1 MPSLRFKCQDWFEVT
16 CESELVPSVGEQV
29 RLLEHGLK
37 VAYRVREISWS
48 FIEGEPPCVV
58 RVDRELENPCTKCKQ
73 ISRAKPFYEPDYST
87 LSEELIGFECER
99 CNPSLHGFKTAEE
112 YEEHQAFWNNF
123 GH

>member
-48 FIEGEPPCVV
+48 FIEGVSFPGFPRHPAR
-58 RVDRELENPCTKCKQ
+58 RV
-73 ISRAKPFYEPDYST
+73 SSGHGHG
-87 LSEELIGFECER
+87 SEDQEE
-99 CNPSLHGFKTAEE
+99 AEE
-112 YEEHQAFWNNF
+112 APRRVQA
-123 GH
+123 